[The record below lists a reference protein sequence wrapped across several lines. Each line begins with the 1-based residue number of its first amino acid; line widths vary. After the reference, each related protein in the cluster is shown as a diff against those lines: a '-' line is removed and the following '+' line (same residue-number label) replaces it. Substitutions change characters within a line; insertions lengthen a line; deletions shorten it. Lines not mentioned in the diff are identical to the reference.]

1 MKKIVYYYLLMSQ
14 KDLVENQVV
23 EEIFREKANFY
34 FDQNRQTD
42 FWILMAPKFIKEK
55 KLLDKIRKS
64 RFYKQQKSNI
74 SCFSLDTEKE
84 FFVALVSTNKDFIR
98 WVGLRIG
105 YFEDLDLSFE
115 DSNRNDSKS
124 YISNGVSGYIVYSRT
139 ERPEHLYPSVDTN
152 QDLESKDQK
161 MFPLL
166 SNPKYLY
173 SDLLVN
179 KYKKLLQSFYEKSE
193 NDI

>member
-1 MKKIVYYYLLMSQ
+1 MEKIIYYYLLMSQ

-34 FDQNRQTD
+34 FDQDRQTD

-55 KLLDKIRKS
+55 KLLGKIRKS
-64 RFYKQQKSNI
+64 RFYKQQKENI

-105 YFEDLDLSFE
+105 YFEDLH
-115 DSNRNDSKS
+115 NDTVYSKERDH
-124 YISNGVSGYIVYSRT
+124 YISNGVSGYLEYNIQQ
-139 ERPEHLYPSVDTN
+139 EKN
-152 QDLESKDQK
+152 QEKKL
-161 MFPLL
+161 FPLL

-173 SDLLVN
+173 SDLLVK